1 MWILFVFV
9 VVLNCVSNII
19 RNVLIKGDFGI
30 VEKVCNLVLN
40 GIVYVFISLNFNLCL
55 DMFCI

>member
-40 GIVYVFISLNFNLCL
+40 GIVYVIIS
-55 DMFCI
+55 